1 MNEYTVDVVMQ
12 VRVNISVPVP
22 IMAKDEELARRAV
35 LDMPAP
41 GYDLKALVA
50 SDDYDIQED
59 VVLEVSNATEV
70 TAFRNTWR

>member
-22 IMAKDEELARRAV
+22 MMAKDEELARRYV
-35 LDMPAP
+35 KDLGAP
-41 GYDLKALVA
+41 EYDLKALVA
-50 SDDYDIQED
+50 ADDYDIQED